1 MEQLAT
7 QLDELHLCQDKV
19 MMKVLE
25 ADGSLKIIKILDC
38 LIKIKF
44 RKNIFVMRPLQI

>member
-25 ADGSLKIIKILDC
+25 ADGNLKNLKL
-38 LIKIKF
+38 LLKYLTKT
-44 RKNIFVMRPLQI
+44 RKNIFIMCSL